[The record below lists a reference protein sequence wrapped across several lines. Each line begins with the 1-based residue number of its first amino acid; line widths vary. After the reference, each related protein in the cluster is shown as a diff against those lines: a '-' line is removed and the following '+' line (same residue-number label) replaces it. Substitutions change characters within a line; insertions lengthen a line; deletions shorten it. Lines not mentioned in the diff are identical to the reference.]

1 MSEQVTVSSLFSR
14 AKEIKAA
21 NAGLSYKEVAAKL
34 ASEFEGQ
41 PFPPTYNLT
50 IPEQD
55 RITPEEDWT
64 AGLPVVLRGIQTENW
79 KEVAHGVIICLEQ
92 VENYEKEWGRED
104 APVKEWHNRQ
114 QGISAETEKGV
125 GKWMPEELM
134 AMAKRN
140 VKS

>member
-1 MSEQVTVSSLFSR
+1 MSDQITVSSLYSR
-14 AKEIKAA
+14 AKEIKK
-21 NAGLSYKEVAAKL
+21 NNVNLSYKEVAAQL
-34 ASEFEGQ
+34 AKEFEGK
-41 PFPPTYNLT
+41 PFPPPDRLT

-92 VENYEKEWGRED
+92 VENYEREWGRED
-104 APVKEWHNRQ
+104 APVKEWHNREK
-114 QGISAETEKGV
+114 GITEITEKGV

-134 AMAKRN
+134 AMAK
-140 VKS
+140 KSAKQ

>member
-1 MSEQVTVSSLFSR
+1 MSDQATVSGLFQR
-14 AKEIKAA
+14 AQEIKKS
-21 NAGLSYKEVAAKL
+21 NQNLSYKDVAAQL
-34 ASEFEGQ
+34 AKEFDGK
-41 PFPPTYNLT
+41 PFPSPEKLT

-64 AGLPVVLRGIQTENW
+64 AGLPVVLRGIQTQNW
-79 KEVAHGVIICLEQ
+79 KEVAHGIIISLEQ

-134 AMAKRN
+134 AMAKKN
-140 VKS
+140 VK

>member
-1 MSEQVTVSSLFSR
+1 MSEQVTVSDLYSR
-14 AKEIKAA
+14 AKEIKK
-21 NAGLSYKEVAAKL
+21 NNQSLSYKQVAEQL
-34 ASEFEGQ
+34 AGEFKGR

-104 APVKEWHNRQ
+104 APVKEWHNREK
-114 QGISAETEKGV
+114 GIAEITEKGV
-125 GKWMPEELM
+125 GKWMPDELM

-140 VKS
+140 VKN

>member
-1 MSEQVTVSSLFSR
+1 MSDQITVSSLFSR

-21 NAGLSYKEVAAKL
+21 NSGLSYKEVAAKL
-34 ASEFEGQ
+34 ATEFDGR

-64 AGLPVVLRGIQTENW
+64 AGLPVVLRGIQTESW

-92 VENYEKEWGRED
+92 VENYPKQSGRED
-104 APVKEWHNRQ
+104 DPSKEWRNRTK
-114 QGISAETEKGV
+114 GIEEAEEKGTA
-125 GKWMPEELM
+125 KWMPEELM
-134 AMAKRN
+134 AMAK
-140 VKS
+140 KSVGK